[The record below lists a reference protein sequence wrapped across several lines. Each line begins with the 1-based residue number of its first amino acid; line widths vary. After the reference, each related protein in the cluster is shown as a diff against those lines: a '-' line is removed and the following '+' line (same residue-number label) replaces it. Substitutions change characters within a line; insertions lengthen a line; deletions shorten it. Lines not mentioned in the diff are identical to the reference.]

1 MIKGKTFVIC
11 LPGKTYSGKFVT
23 SMIELV
29 MYIQGLGGK
38 VMVSQHYSPMVNFA
52 RCKVAGA
59 NVMSGINQKPFG
71 GVDYDYMLWIDSD
84 QVFDNTSFQ
93 KLLDMDKEI
102 ASGWYCQPYT
112 MTDGSRLTPIV
123 EFMNNAFFLEHGS
136 YQFLSANQIQEKE
149 EPFVVDY
156 IGFGWVLVKNGVFE
170 RMDYPWFAPK
180 PIKISDDITEM
191 CSEDVAFCR
200 DAMLA
205 GFDIWVDPTCKV
217 GHEKL
222 FVV

>member
-29 MYIQGLGGK
+29 MYIQGRGGK

-156 IGFGWVLVKNGVFE
+156 IGFGWVLIKNGVFE

>member
-29 MYIQGLGGK
+29 MYIQGRGGK
-38 VMVSQHYSPMVNFA
+38 VMISQHYSPMVNFA

-71 GVDYDYMLWIDSD
+71 GADYDYMLWIDSD

-112 MTDGSRLTPIV
+112 MTDGSRMTPIV

-156 IGFGWVLVKNGVFE
+156 IGFGWVLIKNGVFE

-180 PIKISDDITEM
+180 PIKLSDDITEM

>member
-29 MYIQGLGGK
+29 MYIQGHGGK

-156 IGFGWVLVKNGVFE
+156 IGFGWVLIKNGVFE